1 MFNFLLFTIFYF
13 VCIYSVIGYGLIF
26 KKLFLNE
33 SYKNDY
39 DYLGFYG
46 IFILIIYS
54 YISHFFLPHNL
65 YHNVILLTIGIIF
78 FLKNFKDLLK
88 KKYLSTL
95 NIIFLIFFV
104 SFFIYKTHDDFPYY
118 HFPYTYYLTQN
129 SMMIGLGQFNH
140 GFRTPSSLF
149 YFNSLFYL
157 PLIKYYMFNF
167 LPILV
172 MGFANLIFIKKIFNY
187 FDQKKIDY
195 IFYLNLF
202 FLLFI
207 NIFFY
212 RIQEHGTDKS
222 AQILILVLFIEMIV
236 LAKFFKNYEKNIDNI
251 IILLGIIISL
261 KSFYF
266 LYLIFCLPFLIILYS
281 FKKMFIIKRIIIN
294 KLFILFLIFL
304 IVLLFQNFLNSSCF
318 IYPVHFTCLNNFE
331 WSLGNPAV
339 LKMNEHYQLWSK
351 AGLTPNFRVD
361 NSQIYLQNFNWVSNW
376 FNSYFFN
383 KISDLLLGLIFLI
396 LILNFTFYNKIKLK
410 LNTYHHDLIIY
421 AFVVILFLE
430 WFYNHPALRYGGYCL
445 IVIILSYPFSIFFE
459 SYKNNPKEIKK
470 KTLILLSISFLI
482 FFSRNVNRINNEIV
496 KYNYQPIKE
505 PYFRISDN
513 HFRFNEKF
521 KILIDNYENCI
532 LGINCN
538 QNLYKKI
545 KKNNF
550 GNYIFVKEN
559 D

>member
-88 KKYLSTL
+88 KKYLLTL

-202 FLLFI
+202 FLLFV

>member
-88 KKYLSTL
+88 KKYLLTL

-172 MGFANLIFIKKIFNY
+172 MGFTNLIFIKKIFNY

-202 FLLFI
+202 FLLFV

-251 IILLGIIISL
+251 IILIGIIISL

>member
-1 MFNFLLFTIFYF
+1 MFNFLSFIIFYF
-13 VCIYSVIGYGLIF
+13 VCIYSVIGYGFIF
-26 KKLFLNE
+26 KKLFLNK
-33 SYKNDY
+33 SYENDY

-54 YISHFFLPHNL
+54 YISHFFLSHNL
-65 YHNVILLTIGIIF
+65 HHNVILLSIGIIF
-78 FLKNFKDLLK
+78 FLKNFKNLLK
-88 KKYLSTL
+88 KNYLFNL

-129 SMMIGLGQFNH
+129 SMIIGLGQFNH

-167 LPILV
+167 LPVLV
-172 MGFANLIFIKKIFNY
+172 MGFANVIFIKKIFYYLN
-187 FDQKKIDY
+187 QKKINY

-222 AQILILVLFIEMIV
+222 AQILILILFIEMIV
-236 LAKFFKNYEKNIDNI
+236 FTKFLKNYEKNIDNI

-281 FKKMFIIKRIIIN
+281 LKKFFIIKRIIIN
-294 KLFILFLIFL
+294 KLFILFSLFL

-331 WSLGNPAV
+331 WSLGNFEV
-339 LKMNEHYQLWSK
+339 LKMNDHYQLWSK

-361 NSQIYLQNFNWVSNW
+361 NPQIYLQNFNWVSNW

-383 KISDLLLGLIFLI
+383 KISDFLLGLIFLI
-396 LILNFTFYNKIKLK
+396 LVLNFTFYNKIKLK
-410 LNTYHHDLIIY
+410 LNTYHHDLILY
-421 AFVVILFLE
+421 AFVIILFLE

-445 IVIILSYPFSIFFE
+445 IVIILSYPFSIIFE
-459 SYKNNPKEIKK
+459 RYKNNSKETKK
-470 KTLILLSISFLI
+470 KFLVLLSISFLV
-482 FFSRNVNRINNEIV
+482 FFSRNVNRISDEIV

-505 PYFRISDN
+505 PYFRISDK
-513 HFRFNEKF
+513 HFRFDKEF
-521 KILIDNYENCI
+521 KILISNYERCI

>member
-88 KKYLSTL
+88 KKYLSNL

-172 MGFANLIFIKKIFNY
+172 MGFSNLIFIKKIFNY

-202 FLLFI
+202 FLLFV

>member
-13 VCIYSVIGYGLIF
+13 VCIYSVIGFGLIF

-88 KKYLSTL
+88 KNYLFNL

-202 FLLFI
+202 FLLFV

-251 IILLGIIISL
+251 IILIGIIISL

-266 LYLIFCLPFLIILYS
+266 LYLIFCLPFLIILYF